1 LQSFFLPF
9 HNFTVVP
16 KKSFQHKAT
25 AGGFGIMTVEAIDK
39 DNTRTLFIGR
49 IKVFKIKKRIG
60 MGNFRQ
66 VSLRVM

>member
-39 DNTRTLFIGR
+39 GNTRTLFIGLHQS
-49 IKVFKIKKRIG
+49 FQKKLQG
-60 MGNFRQ
+60 
-66 VSLRVM
+66 VTTDKCALE